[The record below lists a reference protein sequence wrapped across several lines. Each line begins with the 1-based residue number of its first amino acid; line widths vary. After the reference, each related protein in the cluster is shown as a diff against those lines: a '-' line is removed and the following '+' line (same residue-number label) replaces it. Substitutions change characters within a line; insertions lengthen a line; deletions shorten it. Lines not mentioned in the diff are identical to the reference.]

1 MEATGA
7 ELGYRV
13 HPLSRL
19 WDATKAVWTFYRW
32 QPLGAFSLTVL
43 VAFALMGIFAP
54 VIAPYH
60 YAETDILHRLEGPS
74 LKHPLGTDNLGRD
87 VLSRIIWGARVEMLV
102 GLGAVAVSGFTGTV
116 LGALAG
122 YFRGSL
128 DWLVQRYVD
137 IQMSFPGI
145 ILLITIISMFQP
157 GLIQVMVAIGILL
170 IPAVTRVVRSASLAV
185 SSMPYIEA
193 ARTLGAPAWRTVLR
207 HVLPNVFPPV
217 MVAVTTQLG
226 QAILIEAT
234 LSFLGYG
241 VPPPQPSWGA
251 LLGPEARKD
260 MLKAPLLSVWP
271 GLAIFLAVYSFNM
284 FGDTLRDVLDPRIRR
299 AMSRSPLPRPFG
311 QGHRRPEEKSRG
323 HRPFPLPVGRR
334 PRQPRY

>member
-1 MEATGA
+1 MEVTVA

-13 HPLSRL
+13 HPLYRL
-19 WDATKAVWTFYRW
+19 WHIAKAVRDFYSR
-32 QPLGAFSLTVL
+32 QPLGAFGLTVL
-43 VAFALMGIFAP
+43 VIFALMGIFAP
-54 VIAPYH
+54 IIAPYH

-102 GLGAVAVSGFTGTV
+102 GLGAMAISGFAGTV

-122 YFRGSL
+122 YFRGRV
-128 DWLVQRYVD
+128 DWLVQRYLD

-145 ILLITIISMFQP
+145 ILLITIISMFRP
-157 GLIQVMVAIGILL
+157 GLTQVTVAIGVVL
-170 IPAVTRVVRSASLAV
+170 IPAATRVVRAASIAV
-185 SSMPYIEA
+185 SSMPFIEA
-193 ARTLGAPAWRTVLR
+193 ARTLGAPAWQIVVR

-217 MVAVTTQLG
+217 MVAVTAQLG

-260 MLKAPLLSVWP
+260 ILKAPLLSVWP

-284 FGDTLRDVLDPRIRR
+284 LGDAMRDLLDPRIRR
-299 AMSRSPLPRPFG
+299 AMSR
-311 QGHRRPEEKSRG
+311 
-323 HRPFPLPVGRR
+323 
-334 PRQPRY
+334 